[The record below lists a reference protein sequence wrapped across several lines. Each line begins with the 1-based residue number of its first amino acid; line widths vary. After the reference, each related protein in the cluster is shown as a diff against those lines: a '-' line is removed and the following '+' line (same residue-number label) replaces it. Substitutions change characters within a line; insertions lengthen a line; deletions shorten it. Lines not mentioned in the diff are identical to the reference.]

1 MREYST
7 YIPFSMGLRPYGAN
21 KNSEFLVQ
29 CHNVKVWKSGL
40 LEYSPV
46 VDPIDYP
53 SPVGVWVS
61 DWPFPK
67 TYAGFSHNLG
77 IIGSGIYAMDALFV
91 PGALQIAMTGTTK
104 VSITDYYDYM
114 LVCNGSKTYE
124 RDATTGVWSNY
135 TALDASCICD
145 FKGQLILGQASGRP
159 TNSVSWSRIG
169 EIDLTI
175 DRMNTAGWMPMNW
188 AGEVYDVR
196 RLGNSILVSGSGGV
210 TALLPVAEPTIG
222 FRRIDLLKS
231 GLLAVEAVGGGGD
244 DTSPVLLISEFGEA
258 WLVKPDLSMENLGY
272 VEFFS
277 ALGSDTVV
285 TYSDHEKVFFISDGT
300 VSYMLTQFGLST
312 VFQCVSN
319 VQSYGGTLISAV
331 KALTDVTAYAK
342 TEPTDFGLR
351 AIKSIG
357 LVELD
362 AIGSGFTIGLY
373 SETQLGGSVFEL
385 ASQPVNPVGVC
396 TSKISG
402 LNLAFK
408 VTNATYAGKI
418 IKGIHVRYK
427 LTDKRFLRGPYADS
441 PNART
446 GS

>member
-1 MREYST
+1 
-7 YIPFSMGLRPYGAN
+7 
-21 KNSEFLVQ
+21 
-29 CHNVKVWKSGL
+29 
-40 LEYSPV
+40 
-46 VDPIDYP
+46 
-53 SPVGVWVS
+53 
-61 DWPFPK
+61 
-67 TYAGFSHNLG
+67 
-77 IIGSGIYAMDALFV
+77 
-91 PGALQIAMTGTTK
+91 
-104 VSITDYYDYM
+104 
-114 LVCNGSKTYE
+114 
-124 RDATTGVWSNY
+124 
-135 TALDASCICD
+135 
-145 FKGQLILGQASGRP
+145 
-159 TNSVSWSRIG
+159 
-169 EIDLTI
+169 
-175 DRMNTAGWMPMNW
+175 
-188 AGEVYDVR
+188 
-196 RLGNSILVSGSGGV
+196 
-210 TALLPVAEPTIG
+210 
-222 FRRIDLLKS
+222 
-231 GLLAVEAVGGGGD
+231 LLAVEAVGGGGD

-331 KALTDVTAYAK
+331 KALTDVTAYAR

-441 PNART
+441 SNART